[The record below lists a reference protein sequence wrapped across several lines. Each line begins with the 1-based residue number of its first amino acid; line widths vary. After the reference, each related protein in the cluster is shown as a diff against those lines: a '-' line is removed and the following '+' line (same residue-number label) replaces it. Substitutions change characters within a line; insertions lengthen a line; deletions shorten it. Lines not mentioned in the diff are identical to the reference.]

1 MIATEIT
8 ESTDIHEGFN
18 LQDIRSSLLN
28 QLTQIDFT
36 SNSQILRIDIPIPNI
51 NIIKWLGQQSSA
63 EKIYWSERSGDF
75 EIGGIGQSDI
85 ITAKRFNNY
94 RDSISRINKNLS
106 YKNKFLRYYGGF
118 QFNQNIKTDEL
129 WKDFG
134 NYYFILPLFEI
145 YRTEDDFYF
154 AANIICE
161 NSDNKQEK
169 IEKIL
174 QLFDKLIFRKDFVFP
189 NSNNFLSREDFPN
202 TTGWNKMINSVLTSI
217 KNQHV
222 NKVVLARKVIL
233 KFIEEL
239 NTVGLLNKLKT
250 INPFATHFCF
260 QIKKDLAFLGGT
272 PELLYQRNNGTI
284 YSEAIAGTRPRG
296 KNEFE
301 DSVLEHELLDSDKER
316 REHAF
321 VIESVKDSLNI
332 LCKEVVASKEISV
345 IKLRRLQHLYSKF
358 HGKLKDKISDIE
370 ILSTLHPTPAVGGV
384 PGKEALEQIQS
395 MEPFH
400 RGWYAAPVGWIGFNS
415 AEFAVAI
422 RSGLVN
428 GKNLA
433 LYSGGGIVDG
443 SDVNSE
449 WQEIEN
455 KIGNFLK
462 ALGLNGEAN
471 SKPQ

>member
-1 MIATEIT
+1 MIETETIKNKNIK
-8 ESTDIHEGFN
+8 ELKYPQDLKSK
-18 LQDIRSSLLN
+18 LQ
-28 QLTQIDFT
+28 
-36 SNSQILRIDIPIPNI
+36 SQISQLNPSGKYKIHRIEIPIADI
-51 NIIKWLGQQSSA
+51 NIIKWLGQQSNNQ
-63 EKIYWSERSGDF
+63 KIYWSERSGDF
-75 EIGGIGQSDI
+75 EIAGIAQADVIS
-85 ITAKRFNNY
+85 ANRFNSY
-94 RDSISRINKNLS
+94 HDSISTINNNLS
-106 YKNKFLRYYGGF
+106 PKSKFLRYYGGF
-118 QFNQNIKTDEL
+118 QFNQNVKTDEL
-129 WKDFG
+129 WQDFG
-134 NYYFILPLFEI
+134 NYYFVLPFFEV
-145 YRTEDDFYF
+145 YRSEYDYFF
-154 AANIICE
+154 AANLIGRNASELE
-161 NSDNKQEK
+161 NSIKASM
-169 IEKIL
+169 
-174 QLFDKLIFRKDFVFP
+174 QLFDTLSFKTDYVFPKFKDF
-189 NSNNFLSREDFPN
+189 LAREDFPD
-202 TTGWNKMINSVLTSI
+202 TKGWKDMIHSVLGSI
-217 KNQHV
+217 RNQSV

-233 KFIEEL
+233 KFIEDL
-239 NTVGLLNKLKT
+239 NIIALLNKLKH
-250 INPFATHFCF
+250 INPYATHFCF
-260 QIKKDLAFLGGT
+260 QINKNLAFLGSS

-301 DSVLEHELLDSDKER
+301 DCVLERELLDSDKER

-321 VIESVKDSLNI
+321 VIESIKESLNT

-358 HGKLKDKISDIE
+358 HGQLKDKISDSE

-400 RGWYAAPVGWIGFNS
+400 RGWYAAPVGWIGYNS

-428 GKNLA
+428 GNSLA
-433 LYSGGGIVDG
+433 LYSGGGIVEG

-471 SKPQ
+471 CKS

>member
-1 MIATEIT
+1 MIDTEVI
-8 ESTDIHEGFN
+8 ENIDIQENLN
-18 LQDIRSSLLN
+18 LQDLRSLLLN
-28 QLTQIDFT
+28 QLSQLNFST
-36 SNSQILRIDIPIPNI
+36 SSKIHRIEIPIQEN
-51 NIIKWLGQQSSA
+51 NIIKWLGQQSID
-63 EKIYWSERSGDF
+63 EKIYWSERSGAF
-75 EIGGIGQSDI
+75 EMGGIGQAEI

-94 RDSISRINKNLS
+94 RDSISQINEKMSN
-106 YKNKFLRYYGGF
+106 NRFLRYYGGF
-118 QFNQNIKTDEL
+118 QFNQSERSDEL
-129 WKDFG
+129 WEDFG
-134 NYYFILPLFEI
+134 NYYFILPKFEI
-145 YRTEDDFYF
+145 FRTEDEFFF
-154 AANIICE
+154 AANMICK
-161 NSDNKQEK
+161 NTDNQ
-169 IEKIL
+169 
-174 QLFDKLIFRKDFVFP
+174 QLEINNLLEDFDNLKFQKEYTFP
-189 NSNNFLSREDFPN
+189 SFNDFLSREDFPN
-202 TTGWNKMINSVLTSI
+202 IDGWNKIINSVLTSI
-217 KNQHV
+217 NKQV
-222 NKVVLARKVIL
+222 VDKVVLARKVIL
-233 KFIEEL
+233 KFVEEL
-239 NTVGLLNKLKT
+239 NTITLLNKLKT

-260 QIKKDLAFLGGT
+260 QIKKNLAFLGGT

-284 YSEAIAGTRPRG
+284 YSEAIAGTRSRG

-301 DSVLEHELLDSDKER
+301 DSVLERELLDSDKER

-321 VIESVKDSLNI
+321 VIESIKNSLNN

-345 IKLRRLQHLYSKF
+345 IKTRRLQHLYSKF

-400 RGWYAAPVGWIGFNS
+400 RGWYAAPVGWIGHNS

-443 SDVNSE
+443 SDVKSE

-462 ALGLNGEAN
+462 ALGLNGEAS
-471 SKPQ
+471 SKL